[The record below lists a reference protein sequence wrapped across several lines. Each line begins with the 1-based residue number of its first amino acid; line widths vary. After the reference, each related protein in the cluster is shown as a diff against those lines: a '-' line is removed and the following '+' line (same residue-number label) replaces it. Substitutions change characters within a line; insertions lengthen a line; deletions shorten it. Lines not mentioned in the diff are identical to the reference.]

1 MADVTSVQTLVDNE
15 RNLVVK
21 LCGVLDT
28 AHVARA
34 DAVDVSALNP
44 PVPVEVTLQKVEYST
59 REGLSVNLYWN
70 ATADQLFLT
79 LSGSGIMDFS
89 CFGGLTNNAGAG
101 VNGDVQY
108 ETTGATPGATTAITT
123 YSVILTFKKIPS

>member
-28 AHVARA
+28 ANVAKA
-34 DAVDVSALNP
+34 TFVDVSALNA
-44 PVPVEVTLQKVEYST
+44 PVPVEVSLQSVEWSVS
-59 REGLSVNLYWN
+59 GNLSINLYWN

-79 LSGSGIMDFS
+79 LAESGQMCFS
-89 CFGGLTNNAGAG
+89 QFGGLTNNAGAG
-101 VNGDVQY
+101 VNGDVEY
-108 ETTGATPGATTAITT
+108 ETVGFANPST
-123 YSVILTFKKIPS
+123 YSAVFTFKKIPQ